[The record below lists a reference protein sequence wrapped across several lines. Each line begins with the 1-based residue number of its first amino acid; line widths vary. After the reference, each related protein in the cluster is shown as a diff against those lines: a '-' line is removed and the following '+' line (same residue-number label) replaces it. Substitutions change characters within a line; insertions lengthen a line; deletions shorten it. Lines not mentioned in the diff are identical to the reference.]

1 MNTWN
6 ETALRATL
14 LTCSLLSLLG
24 ALGCTSAYA
33 DEKKPYPRPGGS
45 AAPSAGASVSA
56 PPPEKEADIVDGHK
70 PWAPTLDVVLPETAS
85 APPTKDEWASAPRAW
100 EVRVTDPSCKAWRI
114 REWYRFSCGSRE
126 IEMISG
132 SREDVA
138 FTCQKTGRDS
148 DACEDAAIIFPMRR
162 GDRRAVEFLGWGNW
176 GPEPDSILTAQFLEG
191 DLHPLISHQGLR
203 WDF

>member
-6 ETALRATL
+6 DTALGATL
-14 LTCSLLSLLG
+14 LTCSLLG
-24 ALGCTSAYA
+24 ALGCTSAHA

-45 AAPSAGASVSA
+45 AAPVTSASASAVA
-56 PPPEKEADIVDGHK
+56 PPPEKVADIVDGHK

-85 APPTKDEWASAPRAW
+85 DPPTKADWASAPRAW
-100 EVRVTDPSCKAWRI
+100 DVRVTDPSCKAWRI

-132 SREDVA
+132 SNENVT

-148 DACEDAAIIFPMRR
+148 DSCEEAAIIFPMRR
-162 GDRRAVEFLGWGNW
+162 GDRRAVEFLGWGKW

-191 DLHPLISHQGLR
+191 DPHPLLSHQGLR

>member
-6 ETALRATL
+6 DTALRATL
-14 LTCSLLSLLG
+14 VTCSLLSLLG
-24 ALGCTSAYA
+24 ALGGTSAFA

-45 AAPSAGASVSA
+45 AAPAASASA

-70 PWAPTLDVVLPETAS
+70 PWAPTLDVVLPEAAS
-85 APPTKDEWASAPRAW
+85 DPPTKADWASAPRAW
-100 EVRVTDPSCKAWRI
+100 EARVTDPSCKAWRI

-132 SREDVA
+132 SNENVT
-138 FTCQKTGRDS
+138 FTCQKTGRES
-148 DACEDAAIIFPMRR
+148 DLCDDAAIIFPMRR
-162 GDRRAVEFLGWGNW
+162 GDLRAVEFLGLSKW

-191 DLHPLISHQGLR
+191 DPYPLLSHQGLR